1 MECPAC
7 GAISKKRSMKCPEC
21 GAFRNKSSVA
31 PQQRFAS
38 EPAPSADAQPSAEW
52 RPRQSR
58 SLIEFP
64 GARNT
69 MPQWRKELGERVR
82 EVQER
87 RLRESALETGANE
100 VGAPEEAAKGATLEL
115 LPQAEVSPLNPLVV
129 AALRRIERAHVSA
142 AAGGNYSTATAV
154 AYAAQPEFASYEPS
168 DMSEATTAPLQ
179 QHEENP
185 QRSSLHPERVH
196 NLAVVPNA
204 SSTSESLRESSPE
217 KIDAT
222 LRPKRL
228 IGGDPNDPALN
239 YLDAIPTAALVDA
252 SETRTAP
259 IPLRIV
265 GSVFDLVV
273 ICLLSLLPLSLVKL
287 TDLEWQDPRVITFAV
302 GAAIL
307 VAFLYSTISTA
318 LTGRTLGMRLCK
330 LRVVDARTRMLP
342 TGSQAAGRAVVYL
355 LSVATSGLPLMYAFI
370 DRDQRAAHD
379 RFTRTEVVRM

>member
-1 MECPAC
+1 
-7 GAISKKRSMKCPEC
+7 
-21 GAFRNKSSVA
+21 
-31 PQQRFAS
+31 
-38 EPAPSADAQPSAEW
+38 
-52 RPRQSR
+52 
-58 SLIEFP
+58 
-64 GARNT
+64 
-69 MPQWRKELGERVR
+69 MPQWRKELGDRVR

-87 RLRESALETGANE
+87 RLRESALETDANE
-100 VGAPEEAAKGATLEL
+100 VGAREEAARGVTLEL

-142 AAGGNYSTATAV
+142 AAGGGFSAAAV

-168 DMSEATTAPLQ
+168 DLSEAATAPLQ
-179 QHEENP
+179 QHDENP

-204 SSTSESLRESSPE
+204 SSTSESLRESPPE

-302 GAAIL
+302 GSAIL